1 MRASLEVCFGF
12 LIYGKNTQLSSTYLS
27 SFSHLFVV
35 WIFFFFNLGI
45 SEFLNSNYGRIIAY
59 WKHDTGSENSP
70 NTNHTIFE
78 EVTCFHILQDA

>member
-1 MRASLEVCFGF
+1 MGRIPNCHPLTFFLF
-12 LIYGKNTQLSSTYLS
+12 LIYLWCG
-27 SFSHLFVV
+27 F
-35 WIFFFFNLGI
+35 FFFFNLGI